1 MCVTVCFSVEI
12 TLRLKNFRGSDFLV
26 FGNNRSTF
34 EMYEYLILTFKFKP
48 MKKFSPAMSV
58 IVGLFM
64 LFRYLF
70 GLWRRQD
77 GSYCQTGKSRRR
89 PRLPIGKYP
98 ARIL

>member
-1 MCVTVCFSVEI
+1 M
-12 TLRLKNFRGSDFLV
+12 V

-64 LFRYLF
+64 LFAGIYSVY
-70 GLWRRQD
+70 
-77 GSYCQTGKSRRR
+77 GSHATVPK
-89 PRLPIGKYP
+89 LPEIINCP
-98 ARIL
+98 VLLSAPDAMTSTILIELS